1 LRKSLRNERL
11 SGVRIKRQKGLRRSM
26 EMQVRH
32 NITLDEDVSREL
44 DSVAAELGEKKS
56 AIIEKA
62 LETYFDLLDLK
73 LAKKRLADLEKGS
86 DQLLDS
92 EEVWKKLGI

>member
-1 LRKSLRNERL
+1 
-11 SGVRIKRQKGLRRSM
+11 
-26 EMQVRH
+26 MQVRH
-32 NITLDEDVSREL
+32 NITLDEDVSKEL
-44 DSVAAELGEKKS
+44 DSVAEELGEKKS

-86 DQLLDS
+86 DRLLDS
-92 EEVWKKLGI
+92 EEVWKKLGL

>member
-1 LRKSLRNERL
+1 
-11 SGVRIKRQKGLRRSM
+11 
-26 EMQVRH
+26 MQVRH
-32 NITLDEDVSREL
+32 NITIDEDVSKEL
-44 DSVAAELGEKKS
+44 DSVAEELGEKKS

-73 LAKKRLADLEKGS
+73 LAKKRLADLDKGS
-86 DQLLDS
+86 DRLLGS